1 LRASQHQA
9 GAARQKTK
17 IMKLIEKY
25 FHPGHLSL
33 NKEITG
39 IVVIVLIFIS
49 FPYAVR
55 LVDITAAA
63 IDPGIY
69 SAIILAVSA
78 ILIFKAGTWWI
89 IKVIWPVFAEYSAQH
104 FERNFKSLYSL
115 QKVLIYLGFY
125 LSVFYAFVI
134 VLAALI

>member
-1 LRASQHQA
+1 MGGYLKLITYYLKL
-9 GAARQKTK
+9 KT
-17 IMKLIEKY
+17 MKLIQKY
-25 FHPGHLSL
+25 FQSGEFPFH
-33 NKEITG
+33 KEFIG
-39 IVVIVLIFIS
+39 IVVIVLIFIT

-55 LVDITAAA
+55 MIDSTAAA

-89 IKVIWPVFAEYSAQH
+89 IKIIWPVFAEYSDQH
-104 FERNFKSLYSL
+104 FEDNFSSLINS
-115 QKVLIYLGFY
+115 QKVLVYLGFY
-125 LSVFYAFVI
+125 LSIFYAFVI

>member
-1 LRASQHQA
+1 
-9 GAARQKTK
+9 
-17 IMKLIEKY
+17 MKLIHKY
-25 FHPGHLSL
+25 LQPVHLSI
-33 NKEITG
+33 NREFTG
-39 IVVIVLIFIS
+39 IIILVMIFFS

-69 SAIILAVSA
+69 SAIILTVSA

-89 IKVIWPVFAEYSAQH
+89 IRVIWPVFAEYSALH
-104 FERNFKSLYSL
+104 FERNFRALPGL
-115 QKVLIYLGFY
+115 QKVLFYLGFY
-125 LSVFYAFVI
+125 LLIFYAFVI

>member
-1 LRASQHQA
+1 
-9 GAARQKTK
+9 
-17 IMKLIEKY
+17 MKLIQKY
-25 FHPGHLSL
+25 LQPGHYALSM
-33 NKEITG
+33 EFTG
-39 IVVIVLIFIS
+39 IVVSVLIFITI
-49 FPYAVR
+49 PYAIR
-55 LVDITAAA
+55 MIDISAAP

-69 SAIILAVSA
+69 SAIILAISA

-89 IKVIWPVFAEYSAQH
+89 IKVIWPVFAEYSVRH
-104 FERNFKSLYSL
+104 FEYNFKSLQSI

>member
-1 LRASQHQA
+1 
-9 GAARQKTK
+9 
-17 IMKLIEKY
+17 MKLIQKY
-25 FHPGHLSL
+25 FQPGEFLFH
-33 NKEITG
+33 KEFTG
-39 IVVIVLIFIS
+39 IVVIVIIFIT

-55 LVDITAAA
+55 MIDSTAAA

-89 IKVIWPVFAEYSAQH
+89 IKIIWPVFAKYSAQH
-104 FERNFKSLYSL
+104 FERNFSSLINS

-125 LSVFYAFVI
+125 LSIFYAFVI

>member
-1 LRASQHQA
+1 
-9 GAARQKTK
+9 
-17 IMKLIEKY
+17 MKLIQKY
-25 FHPGHLSL
+25 FQPGDFPVH
-33 NKEITG
+33 KEFTG
-39 IVVIVLIFIS
+39 IVVIILIFIS

-55 LVDITAAA
+55 MIDATAAA

-69 SAIILAVSA
+69 SAIILALSA

-89 IKVIWPVFAEYSAQH
+89 IKVIWPLFADYSAQQ
-104 FERNFKSLYSL
+104 FEQNFESLLNL

>member
-1 LRASQHQA
+1 
-9 GAARQKTK
+9 
-17 IMKLIEKY
+17 MKLIQKY
-25 FHPGHLSL
+25 FQPGEFPFH
-33 NKEITG
+33 KEFTG
-39 IVVIVLIFIS
+39 IVVIVLIFVS

-55 LVDITAAA
+55 MIDSTAAA

-89 IKVIWPVFAEYSAQH
+89 IKIIWPVFAEYSTQH
-104 FERNFKSLYSL
+104 LKDNFSSLINS

-125 LSVFYAFVI
+125 LSIFYAFVI

>member
-1 LRASQHQA
+1 MKII
-9 GAARQKTK
+9 QKY
-17 IMKLIEKY
+17 LQ
-25 FHPGHLSL
+25 PGHLALSM
-33 NKEITG
+33 EFTG
-39 IVVIVLIFIS
+39 IVVSVLIFIS
-49 FPYAVR
+49 IPYAVR
-55 LVDITAAA
+55 LIDISAAP

-89 IKVIWPVFAEYSAQH
+89 IKVIWPVFAEYSVQH
-104 FERNFKSLYSL
+104 LERNFKSLVSL

-125 LSVFYAFVI
+125 LAVFYAFVI

>member
-1 LRASQHQA
+1 
-9 GAARQKTK
+9 
-17 IMKLIEKY
+17 MKLIQKY
-25 FHPGHLSL
+25 FQFGEFPFH
-33 NKEITG
+33 KEFTG
-39 IVVIVLIFIS
+39 IFVIVLIFIT

-55 LVDITAAA
+55 MIDSTAAA

-89 IKVIWPVFAEYSAQH
+89 IKVIWPIFADYSAQN
-104 FERNFKSLYSL
+104 FESDFSNLINS

-125 LSVFYAFVI
+125 LSIFYAFVI